1 MGPKSPMEDSQQ
13 DETLRQSCQA
23 HQQGSGSSQEPATLQ
38 GLPVPGREVDP
49 AMHPRPLL
57 RASGLNG
64 SPNQGTSLNVC
75 VHTFCREIREKKGLE
90 KTFPKQSQP
99 WNILP
104 PPLRPEGTI
113 VKGPGGHREAK
124 ASEQQEAGLLSLGSG
139 EFPSWLSTNLT
150 SIHDDSGSIPGLVQW
165 VKDPALP

>member
-1 MGPKSPMEDSQQ
+1 MGLGPKSPMEDSQQ

-64 SPNQGTSLNVC
+64 SPNQGTSLNVST
-75 VHTFCREIREKKGLE
+75 HSAGKSGRKKG
-90 KTFPKQSQP
+90 
-99 WNILP
+99 
-104 PPLRPEGTI
+104 
-113 VKGPGGHREAK
+113 
-124 ASEQQEAGLLSLGSG
+124 
-139 EFPSWLSTNLT
+139 
-150 SIHDDSGSIPGLVQW
+150 
-165 VKDPALP
+165 